1 MTSLYELTGQY
12 LELEQMLDNPD
23 VEQDVLADL
32 LATVNDEIEIKADNY
47 AKIIRNLEGSVAA
60 IKAEQD
66 RLAKKKASIEAG
78 IKRLKNNLQES
89 MIATGKR
96 TFKTDLFSFNIQKN
110 GGAAPIILDV
120 DVSFLPDKLVRITEE
135 PDMKAITEYIKETG
149 DLSYAHFG
157 ERGESLRIK

>member
-1 MTSLYELTGQY
+1 MNLYELTGQY

-32 LATVNDEIEIKADNY
+32 LATLNDEIEIKADNY
-47 AKIIRNLEGSVAA
+47 ARIIRNLEGNVAA
-60 IKAEQD
+60 IKLEQD
-66 RLAKKKASIEAG
+66 RLAKKKATLEAG

-96 TFKTDLFSFNIQKN
+96 KFKTDLFSFSIQKN
-110 GGAAPIILDV
+110 GGADPVILDV
-120 DVSFLPDKLVRITEE
+120 DTSFLPDKLVRITEE
-135 PDMKAITEYIKETG
+135 PDMKAIADYIKETG

>member
-1 MTSLYELTGQY
+1 MRLVFKRIYRI
-12 LELEQMLDNPD
+12 
-23 VEQDVLADL
+23 
-32 LATVNDEIEIKADNY
+32 NDEIEIKADNY